1 MCSHAREDF
10 LKGSVTVVYLTIPM
24 AEREAVE
31 AKQGN
36 TSTQVRCRAGMSL
49 QCSLAQGELPK
60 CLKSNQIMR
69 SNCGLKFPVSFCHY
83 EHVSK

>member
-31 AKQGN
+31 AK
-36 TSTQVRCRAGMSL
+36 RAI
-49 QCSLAQGELPK
+49 LAP
-60 CLKSNQIMR
+60 R
-69 SNCGLKFPVSFCHY
+69 SGVVQ
-83 EHVSK
+83 E